1 VRSGAVLPVTAF
13 DRANVT
19 QLAIGQLAA
28 TDTQVNTS
36 TGTVML
42 RADFTNSD
50 EALFPSQFVNVI
62 MLLDTLKD
70 VVTVPVRAVQRGA
83 PGNYV
88 YLVGDDDTVSVHSV
102 TLGAQDGDFFA
113 VTAGLSPGDRVVTDG
128 ADRLRDGAKVSI
140 PDTASTPPAAGE
152 GRRPGDG
159 NGHRTGTHEHGNG
172 QHHKRPQPDDSSQ
185 PKPDGT
191 SPGGSPA
198 SGP

>member
-1 VRSGAVLPVTAF
+1 
-13 DRANVT
+13 
-19 QLAIGQLAA
+19 
-28 TDTQVNTS
+28 
-36 TGTVML
+36 ML
-42 RADFTNSD
+42 RANFDNSD

-88 YLVGDDDTVSVHSV
+88 YLVADDDTVAVHPV
-102 TLGAQDGDFFA
+102 TLGAQDGDFLA

-140 PDTASTPPAAGE
+140 PDTKSTQPAAGE
-152 GRRPGDG
+152 GRRPGG
-159 NGHRTGTHEHGNG
+159 ANGHNNSGTHEHGNW
-172 QHHKRPQPDDSSQ
+172 QHRKRPQQDDSSQ
-185 PKPDGT
+185 PKPDGSASA
-191 SPGGSPA
+191 SPPP